1 MFKSFDKGGIVLISP
16 NDLKIMRKKAKVQKP
31 PASKVRNHRYFV
43 GKLAAFFCLSISY
56 FFDPP

>member
-1 MFKSFDKGGIVLISP
+1 
-16 NDLKIMRKKAKVQKP
+16 MRKKAKVQKP